1 MSLFKSKKPKEE
13 KKLHNYDMLEP
24 VSCDL
29 DAVSGNPQSDE
40 MDYSELIFETD
51 KYEIFIYHTIEDKY
65 SKNLIRRDK
74 QNHADNRF
82 LGTKLDRICL
92 FENHLFQC
100 KTSMLFH
107 SGLVSPHYLYATDIE
122 TGETTT
128 FNWLSQGYCHFT
140 VNGHSNSTTQDHVL
154 EMYVKNDKLVLE
166 VSRTKADFGEAA
178 LNDKYNMNGH
188 YTLTIS
194 YEEGRFNGQLLF
206 TPSPVSSPSPDTVG
220 KSTIRTPPP
229 YMTIEEKNYLDKMLY
244 TVRKQIPAKDVYDKP
259 IFKYG
264 REHQKLVLKSLC
276 KLYGIPLLSIKEQ
289 EIISMLKAY
298 GYVYVYLKYDQPAS
312 TLYSKLD
319 GCGDIIRKNKDD
331 TIAYCLC
338 NLRNALFEY
347 DPDNIT
353 NYSAFKK
360 EKRLFASRI
369 LDQTKANKIV
379 ENPEQK
385 KKQDDLTNNPQSV
398 KKTEMTLEKVN
409 EQLEIL
415 KKLKELYDS
424 GVLSEEEF
432 QNKKREI
439 LRLE

>member
-13 KKLHNYDMLEP
+13 RKLHNYDMLEP

-29 DAVSGNPQSDE
+29 DAVSSNPQSDD

-51 KYEIFIYHTIEDKY
+51 KYEIFIYHTIKDKY
-65 SKNLIRRDK
+65 SQNLIRRDK
-74 QNHADNRF
+74 QNRSDNRF

-92 FENHLFQC
+92 YKNHLFQC
-100 KTSMLFH
+100 ESSMLFH
-107 SGLVSPHYLYATDIE
+107 SGLTSPHYLYATDIE
-122 TGETTT
+122 TGETAK
-128 FNWLSQGYCHFT
+128 FNWLSQGYRLI
-140 VNGHSNSTTQDHVL
+140 VINGHASSETQDYVR
-154 EMYVKNDKLVLE
+154 EMYVKNDKLILE
-166 VSRTKADFGEAA
+166 VSRSEADFGEAA
-178 LNDKYNMNGH
+178 LNNKYNMHGQ

-206 TPSPVSSPSPDTVG
+206 TPSPVLSPSPETVV
-220 KSTIRTPPP
+220 KPTIRTPPP

-259 IFKYG
+259 IFKFG
-264 REHQKLVLKSLC
+264 REQQKLVLKSLC

-319 GCGDIIRKNKDD
+319 DCGDIIRKNKDD

-338 NLRNALFEY
+338 NLRNGLFEY
-347 DPDNIT
+347 DPANIT
-353 NYSAFKK
+353 NHSAFKK
-360 EKRLFASRI
+360 EKQLFTSKI
-369 LDQTKANKIV
+369 LNQTKAKKIV

-385 KKQDDLTNNPQSV
+385 KKQDDLTNSPQSV
-398 KKTEMTLEKVN
+398 KRTEMTLEKVD